1 MAEREASGADA
12 GAQTAASKKPDPLD
26 PKSMHSLKAWGAP
39 PDDAR
44 GTMAVNAVVDCGWGR
59 VLFAQTFAD
68 AGRVAETLKTEAK
81 HQRDIA
87 LYLREPQVVLAHA
100 PQELFLD
107 PSHTYRLVMARY
119 QPSGSSIRGISIR
132 PLDGLNDGEA
142 VNRIYRAR
150 NMVPIRPDFY
160 LDVRGSHCVTLLV
173 AIEEQSGAVVG
184 VVTGVDHV
192 AAFNDPDNGCSLWS
206 LAVDPQ
212 CPIPGVG
219 EDLVRAL
226 IELYRDGGRDFLD
239 LSVMYD
245 NKLAIELYHKLGFE
259 QVQVYCV
266 KKKNVINED
275 LFIGRPPKEEVNIY
289 ARIIIDEA
297 RRRGINVEI
306 VDAAAGYFTL
316 TVGGRSITCREAL
329 SELTTAV
336 AMSRCDDKAV
346 TYRVLKSRGLKMPPQ
361 LEVSDKADIGA
372 FLEQHGRVVVKPA
385 RGEQGRAVS
394 VDLRSLEEIENA
406 IDLARQSCDKVLVEA
421 MVEGADLRII
431 VIDYKVVAAAIRAP
445 AQVRG
450 DGKRTVKEL
459 IERQSKRRSRA
470 TQGESVIPMDQETA
484 RCVTLQGFAMDDVLE
499 QDQVL
504 QVRKTANLH
513 TGGTIHDVTD
523 RLHPKLIDAA
533 ATAAQAL
540 KIPVVGLDFL
550 VESERSPDYV
560 IIEAN
565 ERPGLANHEPQP
577 TAERFIDLLFPET
590 ITHSSRGD

>member
-26 PKSMHSLKAWGAP
+26 PKSMLSLKAWGAP

-316 TVGGRSITCREAL
+316 TVGGRS
-329 SELTTAV
+329 
-336 AMSRCDDKAV
+336 
-346 TYRVLKSRGLKMPPQ
+346 
-361 LEVSDKADIGA
+361 
-372 FLEQHGRVVVKPA
+372 
-385 RGEQGRAVS
+385 
-394 VDLRSLEEIENA
+394 
-406 IDLARQSCDKVLVEA
+406 
-421 MVEGADLRII
+421 
-431 VIDYKVVAAAIRAP
+431 
-445 AQVRG
+445 
-450 DGKRTVKEL
+450 
-459 IERQSKRRSRA
+459 
-470 TQGESVIPMDQETA
+470 
-484 RCVTLQGFAMDDVLE
+484 
-499 QDQVL
+499 
-504 QVRKTANLH
+504 
-513 TGGTIHDVTD
+513 
-523 RLHPKLIDAA
+523 
-533 ATAAQAL
+533 
-540 KIPVVGLDFL
+540 
-550 VESERSPDYV
+550 
-560 IIEAN
+560 
-565 ERPGLANHEPQP
+565 
-577 TAERFIDLLFPET
+577 
-590 ITHSSRGD
+590 